1 MGPQSILRPHC
12 RPSFFVLLYL
22 LALVLALQT
31 LALPAPSQTLATTVP
46 LILPSSI
53 VFDTQGNL
61 YLAEAANHTVCKVD
75 SAGHITTIAGT
86 GTQGFSGDN
95 GPAMA
100 AQLDSPQGL
109 ALDAANH
116 LYIADTHNNR
126 IRTLDLATGLIA
138 TVAGS
143 STSGFD
149 GDNGPATSA
158 HLNQPTALAVDSGN
172 RLYITDTQN
181 HRIREVSPSGVIT
194 TIAGNGTQG
203 FSGDGGP
210 ATSAELDSPFG
221 LAVDTNQNLYI
232 ADAHNNRIRR
242 LDGKTGLI
250 TTIAGTGPLGFS
262 GDNTQASAA
271 ALALPH
277 GLAIDSAGNVYIA
290 DTANHRIRRI
300 DATTGTITTIA
311 GNGIQGFSGDAGPA
325 TQASLNTP
333 QSPALSPSSLVTLA
347 DSENQRVRQISSDNT
362 IHTIAGLGTIIPG
375 ALTLTGPSVTA
386 YGSGQLTATLATLTA
401 AQGSI
406 TFFDSGSSGATTVG
420 VASITSNAATFN
432 LSALSAGQHNLT
444 ATYSGDELHLSAQS
458 SVLSLSV
465 APLGLTATITPA
477 SLLYGQPIPAL
488 AGTLA
493 GVLSRDASDLSA
505 TFTTAASNLSPVGSY
520 PVTAVLA
527 GPAAGNYTV
536 PSIPS
541 LTITP
546 APTVTTLAAPPGTV
560 DSGQPLTLTAHVAST
575 TSGSPTGT
583 ITLLD
588 GTAPQQQ
595 TAPVTSTG
603 DATLTITSLTSGTH
617 TLSVLYSGDSNFT
630 RSASTAYPLTVSAG
644 TAPAVD
650 FTITAAGAASQ
661 SIASGNSANFSFA
674 VQVQNASSLSSPI
687 TLAATGL
694 PNVATA
700 SFNPTFIPPGSA
712 SNSFTLTIAVPKAQL
727 RQRGDLPRNPAAVAV
742 LLLPFLGLRFRKIRL
757 CLLALIALIAVS
769 SLSGCGDRIYTG
781 AQSST
786 AEPFTITVTGTA
798 TSPSGSVLQ
807 HNATVTLILQQN

>member
-420 VASITSNAATFN
+420 VASITSNAKP
-432 LSALSAGQHNLT
+432 LI
-444 ATYSGDELHLSAQS
+444 
-458 SVLSLSV
+458 SLRS
-465 APLGLTATITPA
+465 
-477 SLLYGQPIPAL
+477 Q
-488 AGTLA
+488 
-493 GVLSRDASDLSA
+493 
-505 TFTTAASNLSPVGSY
+505 
-520 PVTAVLA
+520 
-527 GPAAGNYTV
+527 
-536 PSIPS
+536 
-541 LTITP
+541 
-546 APTVTTLAAPPGTV
+546 
-560 DSGQPLTLTAHVAST
+560 QAST
-575 TSGSPTGT
+575 
-583 ITLLD
+583 I
-588 GTAPQQQ
+588 
-595 TAPVTSTG
+595 
-603 DATLTITSLTSGTH
+603 
-617 TLSVLYSGDSNFT
+617 
-630 RSASTAYPLTVSAG
+630 
-644 TAPAVD
+644 
-650 FTITAAGAASQ
+650 
-661 SIASGNSANFSFA
+661 
-674 VQVQNASSLSSPI
+674 
-687 TLAATGL
+687 
-694 PNVATA
+694 
-700 SFNPTFIPPGSA
+700 
-712 SNSFTLTIAVPKAQL
+712 
-727 RQRGDLPRNPAAVAV
+727 
-742 LLLPFLGLRFRKIRL
+742 
-757 CLLALIALIAVS
+757 
-769 SLSGCGDRIYTG
+769 
-781 AQSST
+781 
-786 AEPFTITVTGTA
+786 
-798 TSPSGSVLQ
+798 
-807 HNATVTLILQQN
+807 